1 MSTFTPVV
9 PTSPPQSNSAQTP
22 AALSLEARFRASQY
36 NRSDAIYDLASR
48 LNVSDTSKLNVDT
61 IPERYAGTSG
71 PARSFARAND
81 PAISN
86 LDVDSIPVQSQIAG
100 RFFPTVPVDQTK
112 LDRSE
117 FSGTKPAPYAGT
129 SGPARSFARAKN
141 PALSKLDI
149 DSIPAQFNVNSRL
162 SGLPSQA
169 SKLNIDSIP
178 ARFNVSSRLS
188 GLPSQASKLDR
199 DGTPSRYAP

>member
-36 NRSDAIYDLASR
+36 NRADAIYDLASR
-48 LNVSDTSKLNVDT
+48 LNVSDTSKLNVDA

-81 PAISN
+81 PAI
-86 LDVDSIPVQSQIAG
+86 
-100 RFFPTVPVDQTK
+100 
-112 LDRSE
+112 
-117 FSGTKPAPYAGT
+117 
-129 SGPARSFARAKN
+129 
-141 PALSKLDI
+141 SKLDI

-199 DGTPSRYAP
+199 DGIPSRYAP